1 MEKLAAARV
10 STGLDWLDRILGGGL
25 PAQSLVVLA
34 GVPGSGKSILAFHLL
49 AQAAL
54 ESGNAMLVT
63 TTHQPV
69 SKMRAQYSGLNFLGP
84 TGVFDQLD
92 VLELDTD
99 IEDDT
104 LLRLLNAQLV
114 ENNCLGL
121 LVGEYSLPRDLDL
134 PELAM
139 ADVVIYLEVERLVA
153 SDLRTLRIYKMRG
166 SKYVEG
172 RQAFFV
178 DDDGIQFLGSSP
190 EQLVIDPDEEAEP
203 TIWPPN

>member
-1 MEKLAAARV
+1 
-10 STGLDWLDRILGGGL
+10 
-25 PAQSLVVLA
+25 
-34 GVPGSGKSILAFHLL
+34 
-49 AQAAL
+49 
-54 ESGNAMLVT
+54 MLVT
-63 TTHQPV
+63 PTRQPV

-104 LLRLLNAQLV
+104 LLRLINAIVSRIQDLKVRVASIDSFLAISDVSPNRGQLWRFLSTLSTQLV

-121 LVGEYSLPRDLDL
+121 LVSEYSLPRDLDL

-139 ADVVIYLEVERLVA
+139 ADVVIYLEVEWLVA
-153 SDLRTLRIYKMRG
+153 WDLRTLRIYKMRG

-172 RQAFFV
+172 R
-178 DDDGIQFLGSSP
+178 
-190 EQLVIDPDEEAEP
+190 
-203 TIWPPN
+203 

>member
-1 MEKLAAARV
+1 
-10 STGLDWLDRILGGGL
+10 
-25 PAQSLVVLA
+25 
-34 GVPGSGKSILAFHLL
+34 
-49 AQAAL
+49 
-54 ESGNAMLVT
+54 MLVT

-104 LLRLLNAQLV
+104 LLRLLNAIVSRIQDLKVGVAAIDSFLAISGVSPNRGQLWRFLGTLSTQLV

-121 LVGEYSLPRDLDL
+121 LVIEYSLPRDLDL

-153 SDLRTLRIYKMRG
+153 SDLRILRIYKMRG

-172 RQAFFV
+172 RQAFYV
-178 DDDGIQFLGSSP
+178 NNDGIRFLGGSP
-190 EQLVIDPDEEAEP
+190 EQPEIDPDEEAEP

>member
-1 MEKLAAARV
+1 
-10 STGLDWLDRILGGGL
+10 
-25 PAQSLVVLA
+25 
-34 GVPGSGKSILAFHLL
+34 
-49 AQAAL
+49 
-54 ESGNAMLVT
+54 MLVT

-69 SKMRAQYSGLNFLGP
+69 SKMRAQYSGLNILGP

-104 LLRLLNAQLV
+104 LLRLLNAIVSRIQDLKVGVAAIDSFLAISDVSPNRGQFWRFLGTLSTQLV

-153 SDLRTLRIYKMRG
+153 SDLRILRIYKMRG

-172 RQAFFV
+172 RQAFYV
-178 DDDGIQFLGSSP
+178 NNDGIQFLGGSP
-190 EQLVIDPDEEAEP
+190 EQPEIDPDEEAEP

>member
-1 MEKLAAARV
+1 
-10 STGLDWLDRILGGGL
+10 
-25 PAQSLVVLA
+25 
-34 GVPGSGKSILAFHLL
+34 LAFHLL
-49 AQAAL
+49 AQAVL
-54 ESGNAMLVT
+54 DSGNAMLVT

-69 SKMRAQYSGLNFLGP
+69 SKMRAQYSGLSFLGP

-104 LLRLLNAQLV
+104 LLRLLNAIVGRIQDHKVGVAAIDSFRAISDVSPNRGQLWRFLGTLSAQLV
-114 ENNCLGL
+114 ENNCLGI
-121 LVGEYSLPRDLDL
+121 LVGEYTLPRDLDL

-153 SDLRTLRIYKMRG
+153 ADLRTLRIYKMRG

-172 RQAFFV
+172 RQVFYV
-178 DDDGIQFLGSSP
+178 NDDGI
-190 EQLVIDPDEEAEP
+190 
-203 TIWPPN
+203 

>member
-1 MEKLAAARV
+1 MAQPSLPRV

-49 AQAAL
+49 AQSARA
-54 ESGNAMLVT
+54 SGNAMLVT

-104 LLRLLNAQLV
+104 LLRLLNAI
-114 ENNCLGL
+114 G
-121 LVGEYSLPRDLDL
+121 S
-134 PELAM
+134 
-139 ADVVIYLEVERLVA
+139 
-153 SDLRTLRIYKMRG
+153 RI
-166 SKYVEG
+166 
-172 RQAFFV
+172 
-178 DDDGIQFLGSSP
+178 
-190 EQLVIDPDEEAEP
+190 
-203 TIWPPN
+203 